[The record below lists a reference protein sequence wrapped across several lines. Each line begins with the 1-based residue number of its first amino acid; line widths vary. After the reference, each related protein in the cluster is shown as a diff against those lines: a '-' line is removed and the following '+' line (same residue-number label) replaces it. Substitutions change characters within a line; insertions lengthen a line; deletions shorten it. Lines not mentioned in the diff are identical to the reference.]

1 MRLLR
6 DRLSRTSFHPLA
18 GAGAALLVGAL
29 VGGLGLP
36 ACVDASTE
44 QAPPTDGDPDG
55 DPSDTSAPGMIA
67 ATELGVAALD
77 VPPIEHTLTVA
88 TAGDGGGTVVSA
100 DERIACGPSCQAKV
114 YDGEYVTLHA
124 TPAVGATFRGWF
136 GEGCLQATPC
146 TVTVRRAMTLTA
158 YFTVDDPTSV
168 PGQP

>member
-6 DRLSRTSFHPLA
+6 DRHPRPALVPAAPLLA
-18 GAGAALLVGAL
+18 GAL
-29 VGGLGLP
+29 
-36 ACVDASTE
+36 
-44 QAPPTDGDPDG
+44 
-55 DPSDTSAPGMIA
+55 
-67 ATELGVAALD
+67 VAALGLSSCVD
-77 VPPIEHTLTVA
+77 GTTADEPNDDAPIGQPVPGASRATDGEAVGEAALEAPPVEHTLTVA
-88 TAGDGGGTVVSA
+88 TAGDGGGTVASA

-158 YFTVDDPTSV
+158 YFTVDDPSSV

>member
-1 MRLLR
+1 MRLFRDHVPSRPSLR
-6 DRLSRTSFHPLA
+6 STAWLA
-18 GAGAALLVGAL
+18 SAMVAAL
-29 VGGLGLP
+29 GLLG
-36 ACVDASTE
+36 CVADATE
-44 QAPPTDGDPDG
+44 VDPDDG
-55 DPSDTSAPGMIA
+55 ATVGQPAPGASDVAEA
-67 ATELGVAALD
+67 AAALGAAALD

-88 TAGDGGGTVVSA
+88 TAGDGGGTVASA

-158 YFTVDDPTSV
+158 YFTVDDPSSV